1 MQDTAATLIAHM
13 AVQLGQLDRCLDKAV
28 AHATAKK
35 FDPDSLLTARL
46 APDQFALVR
55 QIGSA
60 CDTAKNSVAR
70 LTGKTAPVHADDQKT
85 VAECQA
91 RIRAV
96 IAFITSTSAAE
107 YARAAD
113 ARIMFPWMP
122 GKYLAG
128 PDYLVQ
134 FAIPNFHF
142 HYSHAYAILRHN
154 GVELGK
160 GDFLGNLA
168 WHDA

>member
-13 AVQLGQLDRCLDKAV
+13 AVQLGQLERWLDKA
-28 AHATAKK
+28 AAFATAKK
-35 FDPDSLLTARL
+35 FDPDTLLGARL

-70 LTGKTAPVHADDQKT
+70 LTGRTAPAHADDQKT
-85 VAECQA
+85 FVECKA
-91 RIRAV
+91 RIAEV
-96 IAFITSTSAAE
+96 VAFIRSVSAAD
-107 YARAAD
+107 YAKAAE
-113 ARIMFPWMP
+113 AKIMFPWMP
-122 GKYLAG
+122 GKYLTG

-142 HYSHAYAILRHN
+142 HLSHAYAILRHN

-160 GDFLGNLA
+160 GDFLGNLT

>member
-1 MQDTAATLIAHM
+1 MQDTASTLIAHM
-13 AVQLGQLDRCLDKAV
+13 AVQLGQLSRWLDKA
-28 AHATAKK
+28 AAFAATKK
-35 FDPDSLLTARL
+35 FDADTLLGARL
-46 APDQFALVR
+46 APDQFPLLR

-70 LTGKTAPVHADDQKT
+70 LTGKTAPTHPDDQKT
-85 VAECQA
+85 LAECQA
-91 RIRAV
+91 RIKDV
-96 IAFITSTSAAE
+96 IAFVGTVSPADYAKAAE
-107 YARAAD
+107 

-122 GKYLAG
+122 GKFLAG
-128 PDYLVQ
+128 ADYLVQ

-142 HYSHAYAILRHN
+142 HLSHAYAILRHN

-160 GDFLGNLA
+160 GDFLGNLN